1 VRLGFSLLPCPEL
14 SPKGHL
20 RGAPISAQTPP
31 QNFQKEIIPTSTLP
45 ENRKGRKRRTTT
57 NEEEGEA
64 EEEEEA
70 LEATNKKPEERAI
83 EIEREREIERQTEG
97 EILSLSLKPSIST
110 YIGVFCMSATRV
122 MLMSLPLKPSISSKE
137 FFVCR
142 QQDQEEEEE
151 ERF

>member
-1 VRLGFSLLPCPEL
+1 M
-14 SPKGHL
+14 
-20 RGAPISAQTPP
+20 RGAPIPAQTPP

-110 YIGVFCMSATRV
+110 YIGVFLTSATRV
-122 MLMSLPLKPSISSKE
+122 MLSLPLKPSISSKE